1 VDYVTMILL
10 VGLHCGDDQAQCRA
24 VYDKGFV
31 REQGAEQSLSMPKTP
46 MQRPERRQ
54 LLDK

>member
-1 VDYVTMILL
+1 MILL